1 QAAMRLGAVF
11 VPLNWRLAGAERQ
24 AILADCGPVLLLHD
38 APLEMALPVGCL
50 SVEVAAFARAV
61 EAQAP
66 APRRPLPDS
75 DAPSIILY
83 TSGTSGR
90 PKGVVVTERNALA
103 TAVNFGV
110 LGRVGHAS
118 VFLCDAPMFHV
129 IGLITNL

>member
-1 QAAMRLGAVF
+1 
-11 VPLNWRLAGAERQ
+11 
-24 AILADCGPVLLLHD
+24 
-38 APLEMALPVGCL
+38 
-50 SVEVAAFARAV
+50 ARAV

-75 DAPSIILY
+75 DAASIILY

-110 LGRVGHAS
+110 LGRVGNAS

-129 IGLITNL
+129 IGLVTNLRPPLLQGGAVLISPGFDAAATNRRLADPTLGITHY